1 MKVVLERNL
10 GFMGYPNYSVDTEGN
25 VWSYPRNGTKKQI
38 CKLKGKI
45 NQHGYVSVVL
55 HKNNIGKT
63 FLVHRLVALAFIP
76 NPNNYPQINH
86 KNEIKTDNRVEN
98 LEWCTSKYNNNYG
111 TRNKRA
117 SATISGENHPF
128 YGKTSKNSH
137 LSKPVL
143 QYSKDNV
150 FIKEW
155 YCAADVYRELGISNN
170 NISSCCHGKLPHA
183 GNFIWRFK
191 TDTPT

>member
-10 GFMGYPNYSVDTEGN
+10 GFLGYPNYAVDTEGN

-45 NQHGYVSVVL
+45 SKYGYISVVL
-55 HKNNIGKT
+55 HINNIGKT
-63 FLVHRLVALAFIP
+63 FNVHRLIALAFIP
-76 NPNNYPQINH
+76 NPNNYPQVNH
-86 KNEIKTDNRVEN
+86 KNEDKTDNRVTN
-98 LEWCTSKYNNNYG
+98 LEWCTAKYNANYG
-111 TRNKRA
+111 TRNIRQ
-117 SATISGENHPF
+117 SAKISGEKHPF
-128 YGKTSKNSH
+128 YNKTSKNSH
-137 LSKPVL
+137 LSKPIV

-155 YCAADVYRELGISNN
+155 PCAADVHRELGISNG
-170 NISSCCHGKLPHA
+170 NISMCCNGKLPHTN
-183 GNFIWRFK
+183 GFIWRFK

>member
-25 VWSYPRNGTKKQI
+25 VWSFGKKTRKGYR
-38 CKLKGKI
+38 KLKGKI
-45 NQHGYVSVVL
+45 TKHGYHHVCL
-55 HKNNIGKT
+55 LKDGKT
-63 FLVHRLVALAFIP
+63 KMFLVHRLVALAFIP
-76 NPNNYPQINH
+76 NPNNYPVVNH
-86 KNEIKTDNRVEN
+86 KNEDKTDNRVTN
-98 LEWCTSKYNNNYG
+98 LEWCDITYNNNYG
-111 TRNKRA
+111 TRIKRA
-117 SATISGENHPF
+117 STKNSGENHPF

-137 LSKPVL
+137 SSKPVL

-155 YCAADVYRELGISNN
+155 YCAADVQRELGIPNSS
-170 NISSCCHGKLPHA
+170 ISMCCNGLQSSSHG
-183 GNFIWRFK
+183 FIWRFK